1 MSNVA
6 VINWKYIY
14 FQRANKEN
22 RANVSTVNTVLGQE
36 KLATVFPVISC
47 QQQIVLSC
55 FPPSS
60 IFMSLRNVA
69 ESEIELLCKRWM
81 IIKKTAQESGR
92 FEEVLGNNSKH

>member
-36 KLATVFPVISC
+36 KLATVFLVISC